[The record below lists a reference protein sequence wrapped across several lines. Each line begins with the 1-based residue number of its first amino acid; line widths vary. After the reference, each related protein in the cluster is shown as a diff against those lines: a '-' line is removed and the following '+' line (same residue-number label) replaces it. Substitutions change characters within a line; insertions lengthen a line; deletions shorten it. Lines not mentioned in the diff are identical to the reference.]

1 MKVKSTDHD
10 ESNGCITP
18 AWVSILKV
26 FVGLKDVGD
35 DVGGNQKNMAEE
47 EWENKPVMVQG
58 VDFPESFNL
67 LFGFG
72 PEGARSFWK

>member
-1 MKVKSTDHD
+1 MNVKSTDHD

-18 AWVSILKV
+18 ALMSILKV
-26 FVGLKDVGD
+26 SVGLKNVRD

-47 EWENKPVMVQG
+47 EGENKPVMVQG
-58 VDFPESFNL
+58 IVFPETFNL

-72 PEGARSFWK
+72 PEGARSF